1 MQVGSNLKPPR
12 RIEGRRARGNIQSFG
27 GLDILSCDGICL
39 HCLQIDGFWGC
50 NCKRLVQKACV
61 SKRDVAHSSLTS
73 GPNLNNSVASAELN
87 LMQNFKPPLSLFS
100 NAQFASTELETI
112 I

>member
-27 GLDILSCDGICL
+27 GLDILTCDGICL
-39 HCLQIDGFWGC
+39 HCLQIRVIDGFWGC

-73 GPNLNNSVASAELN
+73 GPYLNNSVASAELN
-87 LMQNFKPPLSLFS
+87 MQEF
-100 NAQFASTELETI
+100 QASTFPLQ
-112 I
+112 